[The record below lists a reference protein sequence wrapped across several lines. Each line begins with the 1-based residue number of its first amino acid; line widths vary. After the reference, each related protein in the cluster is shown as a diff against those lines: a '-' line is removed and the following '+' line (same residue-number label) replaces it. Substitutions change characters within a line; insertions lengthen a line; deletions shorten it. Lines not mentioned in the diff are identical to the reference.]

1 MDGDAAAVLDMSYKA
16 TPIGRTKSMWQDL
29 RKAERR
35 LRRGP
40 MPREPTKMRNP
51 LVP

>member
-1 MDGDAAAVLDMSYKA
+1 LDRDAVAVFDMSYKVM
-16 TPIGRTKSMWQDL
+16 PIGQTKAMWQDL

-35 LRRGP
+35 LRRGLI
-40 MPREPTKMRNP
+40 PREPTKMRNP